1 MYFNNN
7 TYAISCIQSKENT
20 MSGRMKKTNMVVR
33 TAMMMSMIMMMT
45 IAFRVPIPAT
55 QGYIHLGD
63 AMIFLAVVMLGWKY
77 GAVAAGLGSALAD
90 LLGGYA
96 IYAPITL
103 IVKFIMAAAVGL
115 FIQKAL
121 KKDMGDHAMAV
132 MELLGMFIG
141 GGLMVLGYYLAES
154 FMYGSFIIPLASVT
168 MNVLQF
174 VVGAIIATALS
185 RVLAPTAIGRTF
197 VYEIRSRR

>member
-1 MYFNNN
+1 
-7 TYAISCIQSKENT
+7 